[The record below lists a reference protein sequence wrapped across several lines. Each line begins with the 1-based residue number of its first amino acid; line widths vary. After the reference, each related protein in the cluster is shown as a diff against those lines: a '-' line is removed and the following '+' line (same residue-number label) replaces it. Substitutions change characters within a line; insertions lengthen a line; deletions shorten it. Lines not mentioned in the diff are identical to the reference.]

1 MRRRDRDAGCCP
13 MAPPS
18 RRRPPRTPAEPLV
31 LRDVFIAVKTT
42 RKFHRP
48 IQLPLTLGTCAL
60 FLEGGESGR
69 SRGAKCWWGGDV
81 QSCSCNSRGP
91 STAHPPHRGPGAD
104 TKLQLRVVSF
114 LPDIHLH
121 FQTFIF
127 TDGEDEVLAR
137 HTGNVVNTNCSAA
150 HSRQA
155 LACKMAVEY
164 DHFIESGRKW
174 FCHVDDDNYINLQ
187 KLPRTL
193 RTKEPQNWCGGGS
206 GTRAGDSA
214 CSSPCPADASASS
227 LPGLWSPPRPLT
239 GSCPCLLSPPF
250 PLQRR
255 PLHEHCGAHPAAR
268 RLHCGLHCGS
278 SAGRAPH
285 SQWPL
290 PLAPGEPAAGAC
302 L

>member
-42 RKFHRP
+42 RKFHRAR
-48 IQLPLTLGTCAL
+48 LDLFCWRLG
-60 FLEGGESGR
+60 
-69 SRGAKCWWGGDV
+69 SRATRRWV
-81 QSCSCNSRGP
+81 RRVLRGP
-91 STAHPPHRGPGAD
+91 CWCPGPHSTPTPA
-104 TKLQLRVVSF
+104 
-114 LPDIHLH
+114 
-121 FQTFIF
+121 
-127 TDGEDEVLAR
+127 
-137 HTGNVVNTNCSAA
+137 GNVVNTNCSAA